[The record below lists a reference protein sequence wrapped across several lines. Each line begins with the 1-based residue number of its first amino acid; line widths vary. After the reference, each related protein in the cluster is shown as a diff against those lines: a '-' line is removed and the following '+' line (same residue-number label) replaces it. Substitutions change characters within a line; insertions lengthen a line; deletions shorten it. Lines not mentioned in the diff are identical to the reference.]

1 MKQLLAFLIYAVSL
15 LLAISITFIQSNLFW
30 DCANGFLNSFSVHND
45 FNTTNNFIK
54 FLKFTYNFVENNV
67 MVIYEGNF
75 NFSKLMI
82 KSKPRSN
89 GSNKNGILKFLIW
102 QVYSLICR

>member
-1 MKQLLAFLIYAVSL
+1 MKQVLAFLIFAVSL

-30 DCANGFLNSFSVHND
+30 DCANGFLNSFSVYND

-67 MVIYEGNF
+67 KVIYNGNF
-75 NFSKLMI
+75 NFTELMI
-82 KSKPRSN
+82 KLKPRSN
-89 GSNKNGILKFLIW
+89 GSNKNAILKFLIW
-102 QVYSLICR
+102 QVYSFICR